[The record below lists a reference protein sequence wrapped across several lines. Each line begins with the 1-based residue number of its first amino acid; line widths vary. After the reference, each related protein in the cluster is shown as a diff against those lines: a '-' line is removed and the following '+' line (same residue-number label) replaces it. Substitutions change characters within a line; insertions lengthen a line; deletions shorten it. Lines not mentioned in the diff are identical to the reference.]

1 MKPSTENRFVFL
13 LVLLVGFLFSWLAAT
28 LPAHIDEALTHQHFT
43 SQGWRIAIS
52 TYPFPNNHVLFSV
65 LGAFAVMLPLEPLFA
80 MRMVSVFAALA
91 SLVLMYKL
99 IRLKATPIVAFLGT
113 LFWVSTL
120 TATYFG
126 VHARGYGLQIMLLL
140 AGLYLVELWDKQND
154 LKEPLRLISKSGI
167 GLTLTSALG
176 FFTIPTFLFPFSS
189 LLLLLMFYAWKKG
202 IWKQQLVQATL
213 IGAATAGLTIV
224 LYSPLFYYTGVDALI
239 DNQWV
244 RERSFAN
251 VGMEGLCS
259 LLFDISAY
267 GGHVA
272 LILLLIMTAWSTVV
286 RNWKG
291 VLFVAAFFLVPIFGM
306 VVMGSV
312 PFPRTFAYLIAVAVV
327 AVFANL
333 HQLSA
338 KGLTNLAY
346 GIAAIVIVASGWF
359 TYRGIAGAWHKD
371 SANAEAIQTELQA
384 CCDGQLVYVH
394 GWNECAHLIDYYTWR
409 KGSGPTVKV
418 LYQDDFWEE
427 FRQNEGKLYFKTAK
441 QPEPERCNRLLEK
454 GNVAVY
460 ECN

>member
-1 MKPSTENRFVFL
+1 MTLLL
-13 LVLLVGFLFSWLAAT
+13 LVVAGLFTWLAAT
-28 LPAHIDEALTHQHFT
+28 LPIHIDEALTHQHFT

-65 LGAFAVMLPLEPLFA
+65 LGAFAVMMPLEPLFA
-80 MRMVSVFAALA
+80 MRMISVIAALV

-99 IRLKATPIVAFLGT
+99 IRLKATPIVGFLGT
-113 LFWVSTL
+113 LFWISTL

-140 AGLYLVELWDKQND
+140 SGLYLVEFWDKKND
-154 LKEPLRLISKSGI
+154 VKEPLRLISKRGI
-167 GLTLTSALG
+167 GLTLASALG
-176 FFTIPTFLFPFSS
+176 FFTIPTFLFSFSS
-189 LLLLLMFYAWKKG
+189 LLLLLMFYAWQKG
-202 IWKQQLVQATL
+202 IWKQQLVQVAL

-224 LYSPLFYYTGVDALI
+224 LYSPLFYYTGIDALI

-251 VGMEGLCS
+251 VGMEGLRS
-259 LLFDISAY
+259 FLFDISAF

-272 LILLLIMTAWSTVV
+272 LILFLIMTAWSAVV

-291 VLFVAAFFLVPIFGM
+291 VLLVAAFFLVPMLGM
-306 VVMGSV
+306 AVMGSV

-333 HQLSA
+333 QHLTA
-338 KGLTNLAY
+338 RGLTNLGH
-346 GIAAIVIVASGWF
+346 GIVVLAIVASGWL
-359 TYRGIAGAWHKD
+359 TYRGIAGTWHKD
-371 SANAEAIQTELQA
+371 SAHAEEIQTELKA
-384 CCDGQLVYVH
+384 CCDGQVLHVN

-418 LYQDDFWEE
+418 LYQDNFWEE
-427 FRQNEGKLYFKTAK
+427 FRQNEGILYLKTAK
-441 QPEPERCNRLLEK
+441 QPEPEMCNRLLEK